1 MFTNVSASPPP
12 AHRRVFRTPLR
23 VESLGDH
30 ERPRFLGYAANLS
43 PTGAFVQSTRPRPP
57 GTRLELR
64 LHLPDPV
71 QAPVSC
77 VGEVVWARGY
87 EGVLG
92 PGPGMGIRFLE
103 VAPSAIE
110 ALERICQKS

>member
-23 VESLGDH
+23 VESVRDGDV
-30 ERPRFLGYAANLS
+30 PRFLGYVGNLS
-43 PTGAFVQSTRPRPP
+43 TTGAFVQSAQPRQP

-64 LHLPDPV
+64 VHLPDPV
-71 QAPVSC
+71 RAPVVC

-87 EGVLG
+87 AGILG

-103 VAPSAIE
+103 VTLSAIE
-110 ALERICQKS
+110 ALERICRS